1 MTEQTT
7 NNMTP
12 ENPEEN
18 SFNLYEII
26 FKYLVYWPWFV
37 VSVLV
42 CLVLAFVYLR
52 YQAPV
57 YNVTASVLIKED
69 ESRNRSMGAASGA
82 LEALQS
88 MGGFSMSNNFDNEV
102 EILKSRTLIK
112 KVITNLGL
120 YISTGEKRFFGYNT
134 PLYKT
139 SPLEVYMSPEE
150 AEKLEDAIKL
160 NLTYTSDNQ
169 LKVKAEY
176 ILNEEELELEKNFDK
191 LPAVIPTPIGVLS
204 ITVKD
209 SLLTEWRKKNSGNL
223 QLVTKINSPTAVA
236 KAYGEGLTVEA
247 TSKTTTIAQ
256 MAVQNTSR
264 QRAIDFINCL
274 VTFYN
279 QDANDEKNEVAM
291 KSAEFIEDRIQ
302 IINQELGTTET
313 QLADFKQKSGLTDL
327 TSDAKLAL
335 EENSKY
341 EQMRIENQTQIR
353 LVEFL
358 RDYINNPAN
367 VHEVIPANVGL
378 QDQDLS
384 KLIDQYNTLL
394 IERKRLL
401 LTSSETNP
409 AVVNMNTGIEATR
422 HNVQTTVTSVL
433 KGLQITKADLERQA
447 RKFEGR
453 ISSAPQQEKEFLS
466 MARQQEIKAQ
476 LYIMLL
482 QKREENA
489 ITLAATATNG
499 RIIEEA
505 LPDKYP
511 VSPRKKMVALAA
523 LILGLAIPVG
533 FVYLRDLLKY
543 KIENREDVERITNV
557 SILAELPKCA
567 TPEKGAIVIRENKND
582 IMEETFRGL
591 RTNLLFM
598 LGKDDKVVLFSSTQP
613 GEGKSFVAG
622 NTAVSLAF
630 LGKKVIVVG
639 MDIRK
644 PGLNKVFNLS
654 RRAEGITNYLSDPE
668 NVNLFDMIQRSDISP
683 NLDILPGGP
692 VPPNPT
698 ELVARDVLDNA
709 INQLKSRY
717 DYVILD
723 TAPIGMVT
731 DTAIIGRVADM
742 CVYVC
747 RADVTPKAGYEYIN
761 VLKNEH
767 KFPKLATV
775 INGIDMS
782 KRKNSYGYGYGKKY
796 GYGKGYGYGY
806 GYGYGFESKQK
817 NK

>member
-1 MTEQTT
+1 
-7 NNMTP
+7 MTP

-37 VSVLV
+37 ASVLV

-57 YNVTASVLIKED
+57 YNVTASVLIKEED
-69 ESRNRSMGAASGA
+69 SRNRSMGAAGGA

-102 EILKSRTLIK
+102 EILQSRTLIK
-112 KVITNLGL
+112 KVITHLGL
-120 YISTGEKRFFGYNT
+120 YISTGEKRLFGYNT
-134 PLYKT
+134 ALYKT

-150 AEKLEDAIKL
+150 ADKLEGGIKLHLTYTPDNHLKANAEYVLNEEKLEI
-160 NLTYTSDNQ
+160 
-169 LKVKAEY
+169 
-176 ILNEEELELEKNFDK
+176 EKTFDK
-191 LPAVIPTPIGVLS
+191 LPAVFPTPAGVLS
-204 ITVKD
+204 ITAKD
-209 SLLTEWRKKNSGNL
+209 SLLAEWQKENKGNL
-223 QLVTKINSPTAVA
+223 ELITSINSPTAVA
-236 KAYGEGLTVEA
+236 KAYGENLTVEA

-256 MAVQNTSR
+256 MAVKNTSR

-274 VTFYN
+274 VAFYN

-313 QLADFKQKSGLTDL
+313 QLANFKQKSGLTDL
-327 TSDAKLAL
+327 TSDAQLAL
-335 EENSKY
+335 QENSKY

-384 KLIDQYNTLL
+384 QLIDKYNSML

-422 HNVQTTVTSVL
+422 HNVQTTVASVL

-505 LPDKYP
+505 LPDKDP
-511 VSPRKKMVALAA
+511 VSPKKKMVALAA
-523 LILGLAIPVG
+523 LVLGLAIPVG

-543 KIENREDVERITNV
+543 KIKNRDDVERITNV
-557 SILAELPKCA
+557 GILAELPKCA
-567 TPEKGAIVIRENKND
+567 KPEKGAIVVRENKND

-598 LGKDDKVVLFSSTQP
+598 LGKEDKVVLFSSTQP

-654 RRAEGITNYLSDPE
+654 RRAAGITNYLSDPE

-692 VPPNPT
+692 VPPNST

-731 DTAIIGRVADM
+731 DTVIIGRVADM

-806 GYGYGFESKQK
+806 GYGYGFEAEQK
-817 NK
+817 NKKSK

>member
-37 VSVLV
+37 ASVLV

-630 LGKKVIVVG
+630 LGKKVIAVG

-668 NVNLFDMIQRSDISP
+668 NVNLFDMVQRSDISP

>member
-1 MTEQTT
+1 MT
-7 NNMTP
+7 
-12 ENPEEN
+12 
-18 SFNLYEII
+18 
-26 FKYLVYWPWFV
+26 K
-37 VSVLV
+37 
-42 CLVLAFVYLR
+42 
-52 YQAPV
+52 
-57 YNVTASVLIKED
+57 
-69 ESRNRSMGAASGA
+69 
-82 LEALQS
+82 
-88 MGGFSMSNNFDNEV
+88 
-102 EILKSRTLIK
+102 
-112 KVITNLGL
+112 
-120 YISTGEKRFFGYNT
+120 
-134 PLYKT
+134 
-139 SPLEVYMSPEE
+139 
-150 AEKLEDAIKL
+150 
-160 NLTYTSDNQ
+160 
-169 LKVKAEY
+169 
-176 ILNEEELELEKNFDK
+176 
-191 LPAVIPTPIGVLS
+191 
-204 ITVKD
+204 
-209 SLLTEWRKKNSGNL
+209 
-223 QLVTKINSPTAVA
+223 
-236 KAYGEGLTVEA
+236 
-247 TSKTTTIAQ
+247 
-256 MAVQNTSR
+256 
-264 QRAIDFINCL
+264 
-274 VTFYN
+274 
-279 QDANDEKNEVAM
+279 KNEVAM

-341 EQMRIENQTQIR
+341 EQLRIENQTQIR

-358 RDYINNPAN
+358 REYIHNPAN
-367 VHEVIPANVGL
+367 EHEVIPANVGL
-378 QDQDLS
+378 KDQDLS
-384 KLIDQYNTLL
+384 LLIDKYNSML

-422 HNVQTTVTSVL
+422 HNVQTTVSSVL

-453 ISSAPQQEKEFLS
+453 ISNAPQQEKEFLS

-499 RIIEEA
+499 RIIEDA
-505 LPDKYP
+505 LPDKKP
-511 VSPRKKMVALAA
+511 VSPKKKMVALAA
-523 LILGLAIPVG
+523 LIIGLAIPVG

-557 SILAELPKCA
+557 GILAELPKCEK
-567 TPEKGAIVIRENKND
+567 PEKGAIVIRENKND

-613 GEGKSFVAG
+613 GEGKSFVAS

-644 PGLNKVFNLS
+644 PALNKVFNLS
-654 RRAEGITNYLSDPE
+654 RRDEGITNYLSDPE
-668 NVNLFDMIQRSDISP
+668 NVNLFDMVQRSNISP

-723 TAPIGMVT
+723 TAPIDMVT

-761 VLKNEH
+761 ILKNEH

-775 INGIDMS
+775 INGIDMN

-806 GYGYGFESKQK
+806 GYGYGFESKEKK
-817 NK
+817 NKH